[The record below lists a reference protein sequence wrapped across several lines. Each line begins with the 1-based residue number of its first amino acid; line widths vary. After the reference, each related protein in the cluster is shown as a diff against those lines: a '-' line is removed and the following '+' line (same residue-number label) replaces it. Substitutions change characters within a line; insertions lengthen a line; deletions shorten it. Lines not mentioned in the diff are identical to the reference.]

1 MTDSIRDYLDSITQ
15 ETKQRTERMESERL
29 LRDLFQK
36 GIDVDAL
43 HKIFAQFLSHEEIEK
58 IITYEMSR
66 INDEAKQLCTREK
79 ALQIALRKVNQGCCL
94 QYVSDGLKEWLGIE
108 INPDELDTELS
119 ELPGLLSSYQRLRNA
134 WHNIRHVE
142 PDSINPLQIQEKYGF
157 DWKYQEYILGPC
169 EDDEQDSTPA
179 PELAPTDEV
188 QGLFEKI
195 IEQNREAYDSLAS
208 SDKERPE

>member
-157 DWKYQEYILGPC
+157 DWKYQEYVLGSC
-169 EDDEQDSTPA
+169 EDDEQDSTQA
-179 PELAPTDEV
+179 AELAPTDEV
-188 QGLFEKI
+188 QTLSKQI
-195 IEQNREAYDSLAS
+195 IDKNREAYESLAS
-208 SDKERPE
+208 SDKERSL

>member
-29 LRDLFQK
+29 LRDFFRK
-36 GIDVDAL
+36 GIDADILRKVS
-43 HKIFAQFLSHEEIEK
+43 AQFLSHNEIER
-58 IITYEMSR
+58 IIAEEQSKMS
-66 INDEAKQLCTREK
+66 NHDKPLCTHEE
-79 ALQIALRKVNQGCCL
+79 ALQVALRKVNQGCCV

-108 INPDELDTELS
+108 INPDELDAELS
-119 ELPGLLSSYQRLRNA
+119 EQPGLLSSYQRLRNA
-134 WHNIRHVE
+134 WYNIRHVE
-142 PDSINPLQIQEKYGF
+142 PDSITPLQIQEKYGF

-188 QGLFEKI
+188 QNLSEKI
-195 IEQNREAYDSLAS
+195 IEQNREAYESLAS
-208 SDKERPE
+208 ADKRPE

>member
-188 QGLFEKI
+188 QDLSEKI

>member
-29 LRDLFQK
+29 LRDFFRK
-36 GIDVDAL
+36 GIDADILRKVS
-43 HKIFAQFLSHEEIEK
+43 AQFLSHNEIER
-58 IITYEMSR
+58 IIAEEQSKMS
-66 INDEAKQLCTREK
+66 NQDKPLCTHEE
-79 ALQIALRKVNQGCCL
+79 ALQVALRKVNQGCCV

-108 INPDELDTELS
+108 INPDELDAELS
-119 ELPGLLSSYQRLRNA
+119 EQPGLLSSYQRLRNA
-134 WHNIRHVE
+134 WYNIRHVE
-142 PDSINPLQIQEKYGF
+142 PDSITPLQIQEKYGF

-188 QGLFEKI
+188 QNLSEKI
-195 IEQNREAYDSLAS
+195 IEQNREAYESLAS
-208 SDKERPE
+208 ADKRPE

>member
-29 LRDLFQK
+29 LRDFFRK
-36 GIDVDAL
+36 GIDADILRKVS
-43 HKIFAQFLSHEEIEK
+43 AQFLSHNEIER
-58 IITYEMSR
+58 IIAEEQSKMS
-66 INDEAKQLCTREK
+66 NQDKPLCTHEE
-79 ALQIALRKVNQGCCL
+79 ALQVALRKVNQGCCV

-108 INPDELDTELS
+108 INPDELDAELS
-119 ELPGLLSSYQRLRNA
+119 EQPGLLSSYQRLRNA
-134 WHNIRHVE
+134 WYNIRHVE
-142 PDSINPLQIQEKYGF
+142 PDSITPLQIQEKYGF

-188 QGLFEKI
+188 QDLSEKI
-195 IEQNREAYDSLAS
+195 IEQNREAYESLAS
-208 SDKERPE
+208 ADKRPE

>member
-157 DWKYQEYILGPC
+157 DWKYQEYVLGSC
-169 EDDEQDSTPA
+169 EDDEQDSTQA
-179 PELAPTDEV
+179 AELAPTAEV
-188 QGLFEKI
+188 RALSEKI